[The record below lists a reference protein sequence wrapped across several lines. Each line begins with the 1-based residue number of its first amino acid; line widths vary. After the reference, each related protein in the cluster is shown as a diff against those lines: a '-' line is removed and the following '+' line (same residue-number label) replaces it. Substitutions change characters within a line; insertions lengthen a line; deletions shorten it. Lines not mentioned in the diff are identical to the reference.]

1 MADVQDAIETAVGGK
16 AVSQVLQGEQ
26 RYDLVVRYQPS
37 YRNTREAIER
47 HPAAGSL
54 RTSECRSRKLCNVEV
69 LDGASEIYR
78 EGNSRYVAIKY
89 SVRGRDLGSTVE
101 EAIRKVERAGQTCRP
116 AITSIGPA
124 STRAQKRSLNAGCR

>member
-26 RYDLVVRYQPS
+26 RYDLVVRYQAP
-37 YRNTREAIER
+37 YRDTKEAIENIR
-47 HPAAGSL
+47 LLAPSGERVSL
-54 RTSECRSRKLCNVEV
+54 AQLCNVQM

-101 EAIRKVERAGQTCRP
+101 EAIAEGR
-116 AITSIGPA
+116 
-124 STRAQKRSLNAGCR
+124 RSR